1 MKAVRHKIGPCMSQA
16 VRAGDIVYL
25 AGQIPDD
32 RTADITGQ
40 TAETLGKIDALLAE
54 MGGSKSDL
62 VSVQI
67 WLSDMTD
74 FAGMNA
80 AWEAWV
86 DPDNPPARADQELL
100 DWVDDTASIFVTRS
114 QSYLHDQAP
123 SRQAMCADAPESQPR
138 IALSAANRR
147 SQVRKPYGP
156 RPHLRGTAR

>member
-1 MKAVRHKIGPCMSQA
+1 MKTVRHKIGPRMSQA
-16 VRAGDIVYL
+16 VRAGDMVYL

-32 RTADITGQ
+32 RTAHITGQ

-54 MGGSKSDL
+54 MDGSKSDL

-86 DPDNPPARADQELL
+86 DPDNPPARA
-100 DWVDDTASIFVTRS
+100 TAGVALASPGVRVEIIGVAFI
-114 QSYLHDQAP
+114 P
-123 SRQAMCADAPESQPR
+123 S
-138 IALSAANRR
+138 
-147 SQVRKPYGP
+147 
-156 RPHLRGTAR
+156 

>member
-1 MKAVRHKIGPCMSQA
+1 MKAVRHKIGPRMSQV
-16 VRAGDIVYL
+16 VRAGDMVYL

-40 TAETLGKIDALLAE
+40 TAETLRKIDALLAE
-54 MGGSKSDL
+54 MDGSKSDL

-86 DPDNPPARADQELL
+86 DPDNPPARA
-100 DWVDDTASIFVTRS
+100 TAGV
-114 QSYLHDQAP
+114 
-123 SRQAMCADAPESQPR
+123 
-138 IALSAANRR
+138 ALASPG
-147 SQVRKPYGP
+147 VRVEIIGVAFIP
-156 RPHLRGTAR
+156 L